1 MDEAVKTNLESSYP
15 YNFRFTGSKKVDK
28 IKVTEII
35 FNNDNYKQNEIDVIE
50 DLKNVGDNNCI
61 RWINICGIHDPE
73 ILLHV
78 RNIFNLH
85 SLVIEDIMNVNHT
98 PKYEDYGNYIFIV
111 AKMIDLTPAKLL
123 NIEQV
128 SFILAE
134 NLLLTFQEDEEDVFN
149 NLRHALE
156 KNIGGIR
163 SNKADYLMY
172 RLLDAII
179 DNYFIVTEYFDQKI
193 EILEDKVIMNYR
205 NISIEHIHRL
215 RKEII
220 TFRRAVS
227 LMREVVFSLEKEKDQ
242 KVSRSTYFLL
252 RDLYDHLNHIV
263 ESLEN
268 FKENMNSMI
277 DVYLSSATHR
287 MNEVVK
293 LLTIISTI
301 FMPLTFIVGVYGM
314 NFNTKYPLNMPELN
328 WAYGYPLVMI
338 FMLVLGVSS
347 VIYFKMK
354 KWF

>member
-1 MDEAVKTNLESSYP
+1 MNDIKLNSESSYP
-15 YNFRFTGSKKVDK
+15 YNFKFTGKKKVDK
-28 IKVTEII
+28 VRITEITFNSETFKQTEI
-35 FNNDNYKQNEIDVIE
+35 QDLKLLINNDD
-50 DLKNVGDNNCI
+50 GSCI

-73 ILLHV
+73 ILLHL

-85 SLVIEDIMNVNHT
+85 SLIIEDVMNVKHT
-98 PKYEDYGNYIFIV
+98 PKYEDYGDYIFVI

-128 SFILAE
+128 SFILGG
-134 NLLLTFQEDEEDVFN
+134 NYLLTFQEDEEDVFN
-149 NLRHALE
+149 NLRSALQ
-156 KNIGGIR
+156 KNTGGIR
-163 SNKADYLMY
+163 ANKADYLMY

-179 DNYFIVTEYFDQKI
+179 DNYFIVAEYFDQRI
-193 EILEDKVIMNYR
+193 EILEDRVIMNYK
-205 NISIEHIHRL
+205 NVSIEHIHRL

-227 LMREVVFSLEKEKDQ
+227 MMREVVFSLEKEKDQ
-242 KVSRSTYFLL
+242 RVSRSTYFLL

-263 ESLEN
+263 ESIDN
-268 FKENMNSMI
+268 FKENMNGMI

-301 FMPLTFIVGVYGM
+301 FMPLTFIVGIYGM
-314 NFNTKYPLNMPELN
+314 NFNTKSPFNMPELN
-328 WAYGYPLVMI
+328 WQYGYPVIMI
-338 FMLVLGVSS
+338 FMGMVAAAF
-347 VIYFKMK
+347 VIYFKRK